1 MTPDLS
7 IVIPLYRSEEGLPA
21 LFQALAA
28 LSIPEAFE
36 VVFVNDGSPDRTADV
51 CRELLAE
58 APFTACL
65 VDLTRNFGEHNAVLA
80 GYRQARGQWIVN
92 IDDDLQNPPE
102 EAVRL
107 FRFAREGGFDVVY
120 SSYKAKQHSLWRNL
134 GSRLANATAN
144 WLLDKPK
151 GLYLSSFRCVTAAV
165 AREVCRYDGPYVYID
180 GLISQVTQRTG
191 AMEARHEARRVG
203 RSSYDFR
210 KLVRLWLN
218 ILFNFSILPLRMAIV
233 LGLVTAVAG
242 LALLVEVIVERLMF
256 GTPAGWGSLM
266 AALTVFAGV
275 QLIVLGGVGEYV
287 GRVFLTLNRRP
298 QSVVREVVVHNAD
311 RRGASPCR
319 DTGVEGP

>member
-1 MTPDLS
+1 MIPELS

-21 LFQALAA
+21 LFQALAV

-36 VVFVNDGSPDRTADV
+36 VVFVNDGSPDRTAEV
-51 CRELLAE
+51 CRALLAQ
-58 APFTACL
+58 APFPACL

-80 GYRQARGQWIVN
+80 GYRQASGQWIVN

-120 SSYKAKQHSLWRNL
+120 SSYRAKQHSLWRNL

-165 AREVCRYDGPYVYID
+165 ARDVCRYDGPIT
-180 GLISQVTQRTG
+180 QVTQRIGTL
-191 AMEARHEARRVG
+191 EVQHEARRVG
-203 RSSYDFR
+203 RSTYGFR

-233 LGLVTAVAG
+233 LGLVTAAAG
-242 LALLVEVIVERLMF
+242 LALLIEVIVERLTI
-256 GTPAGWGSLM
+256 GTPLGWGSLM

-298 QSVVREVVVHNAD
+298 QSVVREVVFHD
-311 RRGASPCR
+311 PDPIIASAAS
-319 DTGVEGP
+319 DSGT